1 MTSGT
6 ALGLVI
12 AILVI
17 ATVSNRGLAKPN
29 LCCALSLP
37 CCHGRRLERE
47 PSAALPQRGIES
59 RVEREPSAAKPPMGI
74 GSRVEREPSA
84 AIPPMGIG
92 SRVER
97 EPSAAIP
104 PMGIGSRVEREPSA
118 AIPPMGI
125 GSLKDST
132 RPNVVNCIRHV

>member
-1 MTSGT
+1 MNSGT

-29 LCCALSLP
+29 
-37 CCHGRRLERE
+37 R
-47 PSAALPQRGIES
+47 
-59 RVEREPSAAKPPMGI
+59 PPNGI

-84 AIPPMGIG
+84 ARPPNGIG

-97 EPSAAIP
+97 EPSAARP
-104 PMGIGSRVEREPSA
+104 PNGIGSRVEREPSA
-118 AIPPMGI
+118 ARPPNGI
-125 GSLKDST
+125 GSLKDGP
-132 RPNVVNCIRHV
+132 RPNEVNCIRHV